1 MVGRYH
7 STNVITEWSSSLLT
21 KAASQISIQQDVVHR
36 GCCSYLHV
44 PGYLQIC
51 RGWCLKTRSEGRL
64 LRAVHPCFRSGC
76 NQLKPEEQVGEPEE
90 RSEAS
95 FCISNDGDVVG
106 RHWRKGKA
114 FWYSL
119 EQRPQRTQHP
129 IRYLL
134 STKCGRVRE
143 SMRTAFIE

>member
-7 STNVITEWSSSLLT
+7 STNVITEWSSSFLT

-95 FCISNDGDVVG
+95 FAFPTMEMSSADIGE
-106 RHWRKGKA
+106 KA
-114 FWYSL
+114 KHFGIVWNNAHK
-119 EQRPQRTQHP
+119 E
-129 IRYLL
+129 L
-134 STKCGRVRE
+134 SILFDTYYAQNVAGFE
-143 SMRTAFIE
+143 SQ